1 LYIACGVGLGT
12 DAANAFSKV
21 YVLAITSTLKG
32 FFDAAV
38 DVADPG
44 VDVDDDFAVEG
55 DGEVFGLFEGRV
67 LRTNGD
73 G

>member
-1 LYIACGVGLGT
+1 MRLGT
-12 DAANAFSKV
+12 NTANAFSKV
-21 YVLAITSTLKG
+21 YVLAITSALKG

-38 DVADPG
+38 DVTDPG
-44 VDVDDDFAVEG
+44 VNVDDDFAVKG

-67 LRTNGD
+67 LRTKRD